1 MIEAFEACRITDGF
15 PATNPFDTSCFARTG
30 GSKTLST
37 EAPKM
42 KTVRRLEESLR
53 NFIRRL
59 KSEART

>member
-42 KTVRRLEESLR
+42 KTARRLEGSL
-53 NFIRRL
+53 
-59 KSEART
+59 